1 MASWPYSRIIAHR
14 CGGALAPEN
23 TLAGLRIAA
32 RLGCRAVEFDVM
44 LSRDG
49 VPVLIHDET
58 LERTT
63 NGAGY
68 VAETDLAA
76 LRQLDAGVSHA
87 PAFTGEP
94 LPTLAEA
101 IAACDEFGLIANI
114 EIKPAR
120 GFELATGAAVAL
132 LTKKLWRGG
141 TPPLLSS
148 FSEDALAAA
157 ALAAPQLPRALL
169 VNEVPGDW
177 AQRLRRHGAVAV
189 HCAAAR
195 FDAQRAAALAAVGI
209 PLACYT
215 VNDPARAEALFA
227 AGVAAVFTD
236 RPDLFAAI
244 RIS

>member
-1 MASWPYSRIIAHR
+1 
-14 CGGALAPEN
+14 LAPEN

-32 RLGCRAVEFDVM
+32 RLGCWAVEFDVM

-49 VPVLIHDET
+49 VPVLIHDEA

-63 NGAGY
+63 NGKGY

-76 LRQLDAGVSHA
+76 LRQLDAGVRHA

-114 EIKPAR
+114 EIKPAP

-132 LTKKLWRGG
+132 LTKKLWRGR
-141 TPPLLSS
+141 TPPLFSS

-177 AQRLRRHGAVAV
+177 AERLRRLGAIAI
-189 HCAAAR
+189 HCAAAGFEPR
-195 FDAQRAAALAAVGI
+195 LVAILSAAGV

-215 VNDPARAEALFA
+215 LNNPALAETLFD
-227 AGVAAVFTD
+227 AGVTSVFTD
-236 RPDLFAAI
+236 RPDLFAAA
-244 RIS
+244 SM

>member
-1 MASWPYSRIIAHR
+1 MSWPYPRVIAHR

-49 VPVLIHDET
+49 VPVLIHDDT

-63 NGAGY
+63 DGCGR
-68 VAETDLAA
+68 VADTDLAA
-76 LRQLDAGVSHA
+76 LRRLDAGLRHA
-87 PAFTGEP
+87 PAFSGEP

-101 IAACDEFGLIANI
+101 IACCNELGLLANI
-114 EIKPAR
+114 EIKPSP
-120 GFELATGAAVAL
+120 GFELATGAGVAL
-132 LTKKLWRGG
+132 LTQKLWRGA

-148 FSEDALAAA
+148 FSEDALTAA

-169 VNEVPGDW
+169 VDEVPGDW
-177 AQRLRRHGAVAV
+177 AERLRRLGANAI
-189 HCAAAR
+189 HCAAAG
-195 FDAQRAAALAAVGI
+195 FEVWQAATLAAAGV

-215 VNDPARAEALFA
+215 INHPYRAETLFA

-236 RPDLFAAI
+236 RPDLFQLS
-244 RIS
+244 RSRD